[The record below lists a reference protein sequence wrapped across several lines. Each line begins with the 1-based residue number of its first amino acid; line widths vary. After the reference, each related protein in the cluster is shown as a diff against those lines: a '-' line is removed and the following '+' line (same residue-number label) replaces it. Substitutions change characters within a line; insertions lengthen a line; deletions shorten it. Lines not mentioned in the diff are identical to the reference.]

1 MILSRV
7 AYFRCQTWTGRCLL
21 SAVLGFTGLAAS
33 AQAQQTPEMVFEPAP
48 GATSAQA
55 SASASGFPRSHIQG
69 APSPED
75 AGVGGFGVL
84 GRVGHIAGNTV
95 ERNQSI
101 TYFDLSP
108 YMFIEETYL
117 FGEGRL
123 FLTNQGKMGG
133 STGLGVRHYFPERDF
148 VFGASAWYDR
158 DDSRKEMFEQLGMS
172 LELFSQFMDVRANYY
187 SAIGDNVRELGTS
200 IAPGSAAFTGHNIT
214 FATQTQLSTG
224 ADMVD
229 LMFTFPVPGEIA
241 QSMNLEASAGWYQ
254 IFTPSID
261 TKNINGYKLRV
272 DADFLDRVVHFYSE
286 LTQDSFFDTNIV
298 AGVDVNYWHH
308 LESRPRFGSSQ
319 FNRIAQWVRRNRNVV
334 TLDATVTNAA
344 QVAINPN
351 TGVAYNV
358 NHVRNVLVPP
368 PANFP
373 APAGTGTVDTPFQF
387 IDEAQGGGADLI
399 FVHADSVY
407 DNRAVVL
414 NDNELVLGEGVIQTI
429 PVQGITQPLPLPRAT
444 NGANRPILQNT
455 VGAAVTLADNN
466 LFAGFDLND
475 TQGIGIIGSGIADGA
490 IRDVRI
496 TTTTG
501 ANTHGVLLQNSS
513 GVITLDNVNITGTEG
528 NAFFV
533 DGGTAAIAYS
543 SGTITNTS
551 DFAVLIQNNAGS
563 VNMAGT
569 TTNDTGGLGVQ
580 VIGSS
585 GANTLGRLNLVNT
598 NGNALSILN
607 VLGSVSLFN
616 DIDINGATGDAI
628 LIQNLAGSVSG
639 LGAVDILN
647 RNGVGVN
654 LLNVAGTVS
663 FADAVT
669 MGTPNS
675 GLATEHGIN
684 FQSSS
689 GIVRFQDIN
698 INGSF
703 GSGINIGG
711 PLPANVNTGQFSVS
725 GFTTISDTIANGI
738 LDPGEDANGNLV
750 LDAGE
755 DSIGSAILVLNDSS
769 TVNFTGTNIS
779 DRGFRGIDIQNHS
792 GTTNFAGLNTI
803 SNALNAGDAA
813 VHVGASSGDITFGTV
828 IASDTVGPE
837 PGAWIHDNAGV
848 VTFAS
853 LNVESTLTTA
863 VEITSNAS
871 VTIQGGTV
879 DATGARGV
887 TMTNN
892 TSFGVVFDAVS
903 STNSDFGILVANNIA
918 LLDHP
923 GSFEVLGDGQLI
935 GSGGT
940 VSGHTIA
947 GASFFNVNRVRLGS
961 MEFTGNADGVVSNDL
976 NEFSLIGNEIST
988 STGFGIDILDNSEVL
1003 IERNNIFDN
1012 EGFNQIRIV
1021 AAQQLLDTDGNLV
1034 PYDFTIRDNTVSDS
1048 AVLGNVGAG
1057 DMIAIS
1063 TAGAGNGSAL
1073 RLLVEDNGRI
1083 GAGGAI
1089 GFASNRFFGDAA
1101 FSTVWNG
1108 DVLATIQGNHTRMS
1122 AFGGEIGFRIVTT
1135 RASAVNDI
1143 LYTRNVLNDGGGSL
1157 DTGLLL
1163 DFAGST
1169 ILTINDNF
1177 GTDASGNP
1185 VVDGFTMGD
1194 NVNGGDTA
1202 IDMTFRATN
1211 NSIDISRNFITFN
1224 SIDGTA
1230 VLFRTISGPSSVNMD
1245 GNSIVLF
1252 DDGLLPDE
1260 RGIVFQS
1267 VLGAIQ
1273 LSSAAGQN
1281 NVIVPNGLFTVDT
1294 FIIPNGV
1301 STGTL
1306 LINGVR
1312 LP

>member
-84 GRVGHIAGNTV
+84 GRVGHIAGNTI

-158 DDSRKEMFEQLGMS
+158 DDSRKETFEQLGMS

-387 IDEAQGGGADLI
+387 IDEAQGGAADLI

-414 NDNELVLGEGVIQTI
+414 NDGELVLGEGVLQTI
-429 PVQGITQPLPLPRAT
+429 PVQGVTQPLPLPRAT

-475 TQGIGIIGSGIADGA
+475 TQGIGIIGSGISGGA

-496 TTTTG
+496 NTTTG

-551 DFAVLIQNNAGS
+551 GFAVLIQNNAGS

-569 TTNDTGGLGVQ
+569 TTNDNGGLGVQ
-580 VIGSS
+580 VIGSN
-585 GANTLGRLNLVNT
+585 GANTLGTLNLVNT

-639 LGAVDILN
+639 LGTVDILN

-663 FADAVT
+663 FADTIT
-669 MGTPNS
+669 MGTPNT
-675 GLATEHGIN
+675 GLLTDHGIN
-684 FQSSS
+684 FQGSS
-689 GIVRFQDIN
+689 GIARFEDIN

-711 PLPANVNTGQFSVS
+711 PLPANANTGQFTAL
-725 GFTTISDTIANGI
+725 GFTTISNAAGSSI
-738 LDPGEDANGNLV
+738 LL
-750 LDAGE
+750 
-755 DSIGSAILVLNDSS
+755 LNDSS

-779 DRGFRGIDIQNHS
+779 NRGFRGIDVQNHS
-792 GTTNFAGLNTI
+792 GTASFAGLNTI
-803 SNALNAGDAA
+803 SNALNDGAAA
-813 VHVGASSGDITFGTV
+813 VQVATSSGDIGFGTV
-828 IASDTVGPE
+828 IASDTLGPE
-837 PGAWIHDNAGV
+837 SGAWIHDNTGN

-853 LNVESTLTTA
+853 LSVESTLTTA
-863 VEITSNAS
+863 VDITNNAAI
-871 VTIQGGTV
+871 TIQGGTV

-887 TMTNN
+887 SMFNN
-892 TSFGVVFDAVS
+892 AAFGVVFDAVS
-903 STNSDFGILVANNIA
+903 STNSDAGIVVANDIA
-918 LLDHP
+918 LFDHP

-940 VSGHTIA
+940 VSGHTNA
-947 GASFFNVNRVRLGS
+947 GATFLNVNRVRLGS
-961 MEFTGNADGVVSNDL
+961 MELTGNTNGVISNDVNDFGL
-976 NEFSLIGNEIST
+976 VGNEIST
-988 STGFGIDILDNSEVL
+988 STNFGVDVLDTADVL

-1012 EGFNQIRIV
+1012 AGFNQIRIV
-1021 AAQQLLDTDGNLV
+1021 AAQQLLDTGGNLV
-1034 PYDFTIRDNTVSDS
+1034 PYDVTIRDNTVSDS
-1048 AVLGNVGAG
+1048 AVLANVGGG

-1089 GFASNRFFGDAA
+1089 GFASNRFAGDAA
-1101 FSTVWNG
+1101 FSTIWNG

-1122 AFGGEIGFRIVTT
+1122 AFGGQIGFRMVTT

-1143 LYTRNVLNDGGGSL
+1143 VYTRNVLNDGGGSA
-1157 DTGLLL
+1157 DTGLLF

-1169 ILTINDNF
+1169 ILSINDNF

-1211 NSIDISRNFITFN
+1211 NVIDISRNFITFN

-1252 DDGLLPDE
+1252 DDGLLPNE

-1281 NVIVPNGLFTVDT
+1281 NVIVPNGIVTVNPL
-1294 FIIPNGV
+1294 IIPNGV

>member
-7 AYFRCQTWTGRCLL
+7 AYLRCQTWTGRCLL
-21 SAVLGFTGLAAS
+21 SAVLGFAGLTAS

-69 APSPED
+69 DPSPAD

-84 GRVGHIAGNTV
+84 GRVGHIAGNTI
-95 ERNQSI
+95 ERTQSI

-108 YMFIEETYL
+108 YMFVEETYF

-123 FLTNQGKMGG
+123 FLTNQGKVGG

-158 DDSRKEMFEQLGMS
+158 DDSRKETFEQLGMS

-200 IAPGSAAFTGHNIT
+200 IAPGSAAFTNHNIT
-214 FATQTQLSTG
+214 FATQTQVSTG

-308 LESRPRFGSSQ
+308 LESRPRFGTSQ

-334 TLDATVTNAA
+334 SLDSTVTNAA
-344 QVAINPN
+344 QLAINPN
-351 TGVAYNV
+351 TGNPYVV

-414 NDNELVLGEGVIQTI
+414 NDGELLLGEGVIQTI

-475 TQGIGIIGSGIADGA
+475 TQGIGIVGSGISGGS

-496 TTTTG
+496 NTTTG
-501 ANTHGVLLQNSS
+501 ANTHGVFLQNTS
-513 GVITLDNVNITGTEG
+513 GIVTLDNVNISNTEG

-543 SGTITNTS
+543 SGTITNS
-551 DFAVLIQNNAGS
+551 SGFAVLIQNNAGS

-580 VIGSS
+580 VINST
-585 GANTLGRLNLVNT
+585 GANTLGTLNLVNT
-598 NGNALSILN
+598 NGNALSILD

-616 DIDINGATGDAI
+616 DITINGATGDGI
-628 LIQNLAGSVSG
+628 LIQNLGGSVSG
-639 LGAVDILN
+639 LGTVDILN
-647 RNGVGVN
+647 RNGVGLN
-654 LLNVAGTVS
+654 LQNIAGTVS
-663 FADAVT
+663 FADTVT
-669 MGTPNS
+669 MGTPAS
-675 GLATEHGIN
+675 GLPTEHGIN
-684 FQSSS
+684 FQGSS
-689 GIVRFQDIN
+689 GIARFEDID
-698 INGSF
+698 IDGSF
-703 GSGINIGG
+703 GAGINIGG
-711 PLPANVNTGQFSVS
+711 PLLANANTGQFSVL
-725 GFTTISDTIANGI
+725 GFTTIANAAGSSI
-738 LDPGEDANGNLV
+738 LLQND
-750 LDAGE
+750 
-755 DSIGSAILVLNDSS
+755 GSV
-769 TVNFTGTNIS
+769 VNFSGTNIS

-792 GTTNFAGLNTI
+792 GTTSFAGLNTI
-803 SNALNAGDAA
+803 SNAQNVGVAA
-813 VHVGASSGDITFGTV
+813 VQVANSSGDIGFGTV

-837 PGAWIHDNAGV
+837 PGAWVHDNSGNV
-848 VTFAS
+848 SFGS
-853 LNVESTLTTA
+853 LSVESTLTTA
-863 VEITSNAS
+863 VEITNNAA

-903 STNSDFGILVANNIA
+903 STNSDFGIFVANNIA

-961 MEFTGNADGVVSNDL
+961 MEFTGNVDGVDSNDV
-976 NEFSLIGNEIST
+976 NDFSLIGNEIST
-988 STGFGIDILDNSEVL
+988 STGFGIDILDNADVL
-1003 IERNNIFDN
+1003 IERNNVLDN
-1012 EGFNQIRIV
+1012 AGFNQIRIV
-1021 AAQQLLDTDGNLV
+1021 VAQQLLDTGGNLV
-1034 PYDFTIRDNTVSDS
+1034 PYDVTIRDNTVSDS
-1048 AVLGNVGAG
+1048 ALPGNVGTG

-1063 TAGAGNGSAL
+1063 TLGAGNGSAL

-1122 AFGGEIGFRIVTT
+1122 TGAGEIGFRIVTT

-1143 LYTRNVLNDGGGSL
+1143 LYTGNVLNDGGGSG

-1177 GTDASGNP
+1177 GTDASGNV

-1194 NVNGGDTA
+1194 NANSGDIA
-1202 IDMTFRATN
+1202 LDMTFRATN
-1211 NSIDISRNFITFN
+1211 NSIDISRNFITIN
-1224 SIDGTA
+1224 SFDGTA

-1245 GNSIVLF
+1245 GNSIVMF

-1281 NVIVPNGLFTVDT
+1281 NVILPDGFVTTDP